1 MKRQLRRNHITIK
14 RMHIKGAHVFILNG
28 LALALVA
35 VIGLISLNTPTTK
48 LTQNDSS
55 SMQPTP
61 PPAPTTLPELPFGG
75 RQLLPSYRLVALYG
89 TPSFPTLGA
98 LGEQNLD
105 KTLVRAK
112 KLAKAYQAFSQ
123 ETVVPAFEIIATVAS
138 STPTSDG
145 DYSREIEV
153 SKLKSWVDAA
163 HEHGIYVVLDLQS
176 GRESFLSQAKQYEE
190 LLKQPHV
197 GLALDPEWRLKSN
210 QVHLAQIGSVDA
222 KEINRVADW
231 LAGLT
236 KTYDL
241 PQKLLLL
248 HYFKASMI
256 TNPSEIKTSHPELA
270 LVTQMDGHGSPAEK
284 DDTWR
289 VLTARKTKGMRYG
302 WKNFYDEDKQVRSPA
317 ATMKVEP
324 KPWFVSYQ

>member
-1 MKRQLRRNHITIK
+1 
-14 RMHIKGAHVFILNG
+14 MHIKGSHVFVLNG

-35 VIGLISLNTPTTK
+35 AIGLISLRIPAAKISQT
-48 LTQNDSS
+48 SS
-55 SMQPTP
+55 SPSQPTP
-61 PPAPTTLPELPFGG
+61 AAAAPPLPELPFGG
-75 RQLLPSYRLVALYG
+75 RRLIPDYRLVALYG
-89 TPSFPTLGA
+89 TPSFPALGA
-98 LGEQNLD
+98 LGEQNLE
-105 KTLVRAK
+105 KTLTRVKR
-112 KLAKAYQAFSQ
+112 LARAYQPHSQ

-138 STPTSDG
+138 SGPTNDG

-153 SKLKSWVDAA
+153 SKLKDWVDAA
-163 HEHGIYVVLDLQS
+163 HKHGVYVVLDLQP
-176 GRESFLSQAKQYEE
+176 GRENFLSQAKRYEE

-222 KEINRVADW
+222 KEINRVAEW

-236 KTYDL
+236 RTNDL

-256 TNPSEIKTSHPELA
+256 TNPSEIKTSYPELA
-270 LVTQMDGHGSPAEK
+270 LVTQMDGHGTSAEK
-284 DDTWR
+284 DGTWR
-289 VLTARKTKGMRYG
+289 VLTSRKTKGMRYG
-302 WKNFYDEDKQVRSPA
+302 WKNFYDEDKKVRSPA
-317 ATMKVEP
+317 ATMKVSP